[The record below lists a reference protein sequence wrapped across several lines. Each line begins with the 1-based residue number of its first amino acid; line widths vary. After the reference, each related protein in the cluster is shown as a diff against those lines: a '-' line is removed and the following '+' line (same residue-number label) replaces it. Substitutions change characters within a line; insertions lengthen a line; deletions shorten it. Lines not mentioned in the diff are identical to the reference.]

1 MNLRMLAA
9 AVLIVLGVLALVYPR
24 VSVPTERKEAKL
36 GPLEFAV
43 QKKETFVVP
52 TWAGIAAIAVGAG
65 LLLVRKS

>member
-1 MNLRMLAA
+1 
-9 AVLIVLGVLALVYPR
+9 
-24 VSVPTERKEAKL
+24 VPTERREAKV

-65 LLLVRKS
+65 LLLVRKG